1 MVYQEDIET
10 DDIYLLQEISA
21 GEFKRERISR
31 SSFGFPVNYRPS
43 TLVSMP
49 SNRFPAIS
57 GNGRHIYFSSDA
69 SDEGGLVFDNSNQR
83 PGDNNNGRD
92 IYYFDRKTSVLPT
105 PILTVDLLFPNK
117 SLSHSFAPNS
127 QIPIVAQVN
136 YSGNDLDR
144 LELLVDGN
152 STSIL
157 TEFSENLGTNR
168 FTGVHQTPQRG
179 IHSYQVV
186 AYNTSNLV
194 IGASVPVEIF
204 IDDSTNSLP
213 PVLDLDPLIFD
224 SATNGSSIPISIFG
238 TDDDDAIV
246 GVQYYVDGV
255 AHGEE
260 ILKDSRSSQQLNN
273 FPAALDFNTTGVK
286 SIFAIG
292 RDSAGNYVS
301 STVQSISVTEGTS
314 NLSVSFVDGPSSV
327 MLDNIDVQITVS
339 GDGQIIDV
347 NLPLPVGRNF
357 VGVPEVQII
366 GSGSGAEI
374 TAVVDQNYSSLTYGM
389 ITDLNLNQ
397 SGTGYEQNGTKL
409 IISPIIKSIGSG
421 TPAEVMLTSNPP
433 EIMIVSN
440 ADQSLRTG
448 AGYITSPRMVIP
460 PYRGFARL
468 GRLPILASGSIDPEP
483 FPIPIGGIFPP
494 IQDVFLVGGFNQS
507 PISLS
512 FSVQNLKSWSHLF

>member
-1 MVYQEDIET
+1 MGGIPP
-10 DDIYLLQEISA
+10 EI
-21 GEFKRERISR
+21 
-31 SSFGFPVNYRPS
+31 
-43 TLVSMP
+43 TL
-49 SNRFPAIS
+49 
-57 GNGRHIYFSSDA
+57 
-69 SDEGGLVFDNSNQR
+69 
-83 PGDNNNGRD
+83 
-92 IYYFDRKTSVLPT
+92 
-105 PILTVDLLFPNK
+105 
-117 SLSHSFAPNS
+117 
-127 QIPIVAQVN
+127 
-136 YSGNDLDR
+136 
-144 LELLVDGN
+144 
-152 STSIL
+152 
-157 TEFSENLGTNR
+157 
-168 FTGVHQTPQRG
+168 
-179 IHSYQVV
+179 
-186 AYNTSNLV
+186 
-194 IGASVPVEIF
+194 
-204 IDDSTNSLP
+204 
-213 PVLDLDPLIFD
+213 
-224 SATNGSSIPISIFG
+224 
-238 TDDDDAIV
+238 
-246 GVQYYVDGV
+246 
-255 AHGEE
+255 
-260 ILKDSRSSQQLNN
+260 
-273 FPAALDFNTTGVK
+273 
-286 SIFAIG
+286 
-292 RDSAGNYVS
+292 S

-468 GRLPILASGSIDPEP
+468 GRL
-483 FPIPIGGIFPP
+483 
-494 IQDVFLVGGFNQS
+494 
-507 PISLS
+507 
-512 FSVQNLKSWSHLF
+512 LF